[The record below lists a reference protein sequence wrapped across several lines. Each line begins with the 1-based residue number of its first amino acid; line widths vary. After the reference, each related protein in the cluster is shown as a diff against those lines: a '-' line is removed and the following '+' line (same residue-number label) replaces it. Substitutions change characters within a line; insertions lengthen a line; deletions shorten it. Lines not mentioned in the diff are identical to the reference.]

1 MTLEET
7 YQWLIQL
14 GQIVAVIT
22 AIVVATYKT
31 TSVYYKLRER
41 VKVLEKADEYHKEQ
55 LDRQR
60 QESSE
65 ITKLFRDIGIKII
78 IEKSSKSDEN
88 G

>member
-1 MTLEET
+1 LALETT

-14 GQIVAVIT
+14 GQIIAVVA
-22 AIVVATYKT
+22 AIVVATYKI
-31 TSVYYKLRER
+31 TSAYHNLRER
-41 VKVLEKADEYHKEQ
+41 VKVLEKADEYYKEQ

-60 QESSE
+60 QEISD

-78 IEKSSKSDEN
+78 IEKSSEGDKN

>member
-1 MTLEET
+1 MALETT

-14 GQIVAVIT
+14 GQIIAVVA
-22 AIVVATYKT
+22 AIVVATYKI
-31 TSVYYKLRER
+31 TSAYHNLRER
-41 VKVLEKADEYHKEQ
+41 VKVLEKADEYYKEQ

-60 QESSE
+60 QEISD

-78 IEKSSKSDEN
+78 IEKSSEGDKN